1 MVSQPARL
9 GGDVRQESDNQAVP
23 NSETTSLLIFI
34 RRFRIPVVMI
44 AGVGLF
50 GVVGYMILL
59 GWSLRDAVFM
69 TVVTLSTI
77 GYQEVRPLGVGGE
90 AFTTLVIVMGLVSV
104 FALLAATTELI
115 ASGELERTVRRSR
128 VKREI
133 GGLYDHFVVCGYGR
147 VGRAA
152 TEEFRKQGL
161 PIVVI
166 DISPES
172 GEELDDAR
180 IPHLIADAT
189 REATL
194 LQAGIA
200 RARGLVCAVD
210 SVALNVYITLSAR
223 AVRDDLTIVARATD
237 LESIDRLYRAGAN
250 RVIQPYAVSG
260 RMLAAVSVR
269 PAVIDFMD
277 LVAISPDLRLEEVEV
292 RQGGT
297 LDGIVVRDVPVRFRG
312 VVILAVRAGAS
323 TVMRPAPDPDVVL
336 NSGDVVVA
344 LGPVA
349 ALGELAR

>member
-1 MVSQPARL
+1 LAALPVRL
-9 GGDVRQESDNQAVP
+9 GGAVRHHRDNQAVST
-23 NSETTSLLIFI
+23 SETTSLAIFI
-34 RRFRIPVVMI
+34 RRFRIPVVLI
-44 AGVGLF
+44 VGVGVF

-59 GWSLRDAVFM
+59 GWSFRDAAFM

-77 GYQEVRPLGVGGE
+77 GYQEVRPLGVGGQ
-90 AFTTLVIVMGLVSV
+90 AFTTLLIVLGLVSV
-104 FALLAATTELI
+104 FALLAASTELI
-115 ASGELERTVRRSR
+115 ASGELERTVRRTR

-166 DISPES
+166 DINPES
-172 GEELDDAR
+172 GEDLDDAR

-277 LVAISPDLRLEEVEV
+277 LIAISPDLRLEELEV
-292 RQGGT
+292 RKGGT
-297 LDGIVVRDVPVRFRG
+297 LDGIMVREVPARFRG
-312 VVILAVRAGAS
+312 VVILAVRSGAS
-323 TVMRPAPDPDVVL
+323 TVMQPAPDPEVML
-336 NSGDVVVA
+336 HSGDVVVA

>member
-1 MVSQPARL
+1 MPT
-9 GGDVRQESDNQAVP
+9 P
-23 NSETTSLLIFI
+23 ETTSLAIFI

-44 AGVGLF
+44 CSVAVLGVA
-50 GVVGYMILL
+50 GYMVLL
-59 GWSLRDAVFM
+59 DWSFRDAVFM

-77 GYQEVRPLGVGGE
+77 GYQEVRPLGPGGD
-90 AFTTLVIVMGLVSV
+90 AFTTLLIVMGLVSV
-104 FALLAATTELI
+104 FALLAASTELI

-152 TEEFRKQGL
+152 TEEFRKQDL
-161 PIVVI
+161 PVVVI
-166 DISPES
+166 DINPES
-172 GEELDDAR
+172 GAELEDAR

-194 LQAGIA
+194 LQAGIT

-260 RMLAAVSVR
+260 RMLAGVSVH
-269 PAVIDFMD
+269 PAVIDFLD
-277 LVAISPDLRLEEVEV
+277 LVSINPDLRLEELEV
-292 RQGGT
+292 RTGGP
-297 LDGIVVRDVPVRFRG
+297 LEGLAVREVATTFRG
-312 VVILAVRAGAS
+312 VTILAVRSGSS

-336 NSGDVVVA
+336 AAGDVVVA
-344 LGPVA
+344 LGPVST
-349 ALGELAR
+349 LGEIAR

>member
-1 MVSQPARL
+1 VST
-9 GGDVRQESDNQAVP
+9 
-23 NSETTSLLIFI
+23 SETTSLAIFI
-34 RRFRIPVVMI
+34 RRFRIPVVLI
-44 AGVGLF
+44 VGVGLF

-59 GWSLRDAVFM
+59 DWSFRDAVFM

-90 AFTTLVIVMGLVSV
+90 AFTTLLIVLGLISV
-104 FALLAATTELI
+104 FALLAASTELI
-115 ASGELERTVRRSR
+115 ASGELERTVRRTR

-166 DISPES
+166 DINPES
-172 GEELDDAR
+172 GEDLDDAR

-277 LVAISPDLRLEEVEV
+277 LIAISPDLRLEEVEV
-292 RQGGT
+292 RKGGT
-297 LDGIVVRDVPVRFRG
+297 LDGIMVREVPSRFRG

-323 TVMRPAPDPDVVL
+323 TVMQPAPDPEVML
-336 NSGDVVVA
+336 HSGDVVVA

>member
-1 MVSQPARL
+1 MGTP
-9 GGDVRQESDNQAVP
+9 EK
-23 NSETTSLLIFI
+23 TSLSVFI
-34 RRFRIPVVMI
+34 RRFRLPAALIV
-44 AGVGLF
+44 GVGLV
-50 GVVGYMILL
+50 GVVGYMVLL
-59 GWSLRDAVFM
+59 GWSFRDSAFM
-69 TVVTLSTI
+69 TIITLSTV
-77 GYQEVRPLGVGGE
+77 GYNEVKPLGPGGQ
-90 AFTTLVIVMGLVSV
+90 AFTALVIVLGLISV

-115 ASGELERTVRRSR
+115 ASGELERTLRRSR

-152 TEEFRKQGL
+152 TDEFRKQGL
-161 PIVVI
+161 PVVVI
-166 DISPES
+166 DTKPEV
-172 GEELDDAR
+172 GQELEDAR

-194 LQAGIA
+194 VRAGIA

-269 PAVIDFMD
+269 PAVIDFLD
-277 LVAISPDLRLEEVEV
+277 LVSITPDLRLEELEV
-292 RQGGT
+292 TAGGA
-297 LDGIVVRDVPVRFRG
+297 LEAMPIGDVSARFRG
-312 VVILAVRAGAS
+312 VTILAVRSGAS
-323 TVMRPAPDPDVVL
+323 TMMRAAPDPEIVL
-336 NSGDVVVA
+336 QAGDVVVA
-344 LGPVA
+344 LGPIT
-349 ALGELAR
+349 ALGDLAQ

>member
-1 MVSQPARL
+1 M
-9 GGDVRQESDNQAVP
+9 GGDVRRGRDNQGVSTP
-23 NSETTSLLIFI
+23 ETTSLAIFI
-34 RRFRIPVVMI
+34 RRFRIPVALI
-44 AGVGLF
+44 AGVCVF
-50 GVVGYMILL
+50 GVAGYMVLL
-59 GWSLRDAVFM
+59 HWSFRDAVFM
-69 TVVTLSTI
+69 TVITLSTI
-77 GYQEVRPLGVGGE
+77 GYQEVRPLGPGGD

-152 TEEFRKQGL
+152 TEEFRRLGL

-166 DISPES
+166 DTDHEL
-172 GEELDDAR
+172 GAELDDAR
-180 IPHLIADAT
+180 IPHVIADAT

-210 SVALNVYITLSAR
+210 SVALNVYIALSAR
-223 AVRDDLTIVARATD
+223 AVREDLTIVARATD

-277 LVAISPDLRLEEVEV
+277 LVAISPDLRLEEIEV
-292 RQGGT
+292 RQHGV
-297 LDGIVVRDVPVRFRG
+297 LEGIAVGDVPTRFRG
-312 VVILAVRAGAS
+312 VVILAVRGGTS
-323 TVMRPAPDPDVVL
+323 TVMKPAPDPDVVL
-336 NSGDVVVA
+336 STGDVVVA
-344 LGPVA
+344 LGAVT